1 MTIIATSLVSNTTAL
16 DIINA
21 SLRLLQVKN
30 DDVVLTASEANDALE
45 ALNMMIDGW
54 SNESLMLSHI
64 TKESFT
70 LTPNQVSYSLG
81 LGGDFNTD
89 RPVSVEAA
97 TITINGADFPVQQMA
112 FDDWSAIR
120 LKSLATGYTE
130 YFYVDETF
138 PLSTVYLYPISTIAS
153 TLTLYSRKPFVGFAN
168 LTDQITLPPGYTR
181 AMKYQL
187 ACEIASEY
195 QTTAG
200 QDVQTLAMTAR
211 AGLKRV
217 NKRPITTQVDPA
229 LMASGQQRF
238 NIYRGT

>member
-1 MTIIATSLVSNTTAL
+1 MTTVVSYAPATTAL

-21 SLRLLQVKN
+21 ALRLLQVKN

-64 TKESFT
+64 TKESFV
-70 LTPNQVSYSLG
+70 LTPNQVTYSLG

-89 RPVSVEAA
+89 RPVNIEAA
-97 TITINGADFPVQQMA
+97 TITINGADFSVQQMA
-112 FDDWSAIR
+112 YDDWAAIR
-120 LKSLATGYTE
+120 LKSLTTGYTE

-138 PLSTVYLYPISTIAS
+138 PLSTVYLYPVSNIAS
-153 TLTLYSRKPFVGFAN
+153 TLTLYSRKPFTTFDN
-168 LTDQITLPPGYTR
+168 LTDELILPKGYAR

-187 ACEIASEY
+187 ACELASEY

-211 AGLKRV
+211 AGLKRT
-217 NKRPITTQVDPA
+217 NKRSITQQVDPA
-229 LMASGQQRF
+229 LMASGQPRF
-238 NIYRGT
+238 NIFRGT